1 MVASSAGRLAQVRAR
16 ALFLAAFVSLPL
28 GALAADLFSVGRF
41 DIAAQPLQSAMV
53 EFTAQSGVQVTSA
66 TELLQ
71 DKRSTDLRGE
81 YTAYAALTQLLSGTD
96 LGYRTVDSNT
106 VAIVS
111 LPMQQPV
118 PDSNEALA
126 GRVRENTAAPA
137 DSSDGGSE
145 VDAELTEVTVTGSRI
160 VRRGAAGPTPVTSV
174 EASDL
179 RVMAPTT
186 LMAAINQMPQ
196 FVNNQT
202 PETAGNVTSS
212 NVGASYLNLRGLGV
226 NRTLVLLDGRR
237 IVSSTRRGPVDVSLL
252 PESLLR
258 SIEVTTGGGSAAYGS
273 DAVSGVVN
281 FLLDTEFTGVKAG
294 LQGGITERGDN
305 ENLKASLAGGLALG
319 ERAHLIGSMEY
330 YSSRLIP
337 SITSRDWFAGWALV
351 SNPLT
356 GAGNPVRVLA
366 RDVHSRLFTY
376 GGLITAGPLAGTT
389 FLGNGQTGTLQ
400 PGTLVTANM
409 QAGGGGEDTAEI
421 GTMVP
426 GLDRVS
432 GFARVGYDLDG
443 GHRVF
448 LQALVGQSTTDFESP
463 PAGMQLGTW
472 AATIY
477 RNNAYLPAS
486 VGAQMDAAGIT
497 SFRYGRAGDLDYGA
511 DKKVRHRNLLTSS
524 TIGASGRLSGDW
536 RYDAYYQYGR
546 TNSRTTM
553 FGALRLDRIY
563 QAMDAVIDPV
573 TGAIVCN
580 STLTFPGNGCVP
592 MNTFG
597 VGSPSPEAI
606 AYVTHPRIDE
616 VSRLQQ
622 HAADFTLQG
631 EPFTT
636 WAGPVAVAAGAS
648 YRRDAFT
655 QRVYPVELHAG
666 VDMPAADAMTGYR
679 GLPAPYVG
687 LPNIFER
694 GMSSQADGSYDVW
707 EVFGE
712 SLLPLAKN
720 SFLAHSLELNTA
732 VRYANYK
739 GSGGIMA
746 WKAGLDWAPVAGL
759 RLRATRSRDVR
770 AVGTLRRVPR
780 AWRGDRSG
788 ERQQR
793 AGDVRT
799 DQRRQSERRSRTG
812 RHPDFRCGLPAQVA
826 AGFRTDVRPLRHR
839 HHRCDRPAHHPG
851 HREPVLCRRAGA
863 VRIRHARFE
872 RRAADRR
879 EPVHQHREGDDAR
892 HGHRGVLRPQDRA
905 VRRRSGIDQAAAA
918 GQPHAGEFHRGEGG
932 YTEDRPRRPDGPD
945 RHRHA
950 RQLARLAA
958 ERQPVVLPW
967 RIHDRRAGTLHL
979 QRHVERD
986 LHIGRRRPQS
996 RQCRVLHEP
1005 ARVLRQCA
1013 GQRDAV
1019 RDLRQRVERVRQ
1031 GSAAGAAAVRPAG
1044 FVPDESRAVRH
1055 ARPPVHAGRQ
1065 PALLIT
1071 APDHSD
1077 SRILPSTFVA
1087 LMSNAVS
1094 RLEIQPSLRSPM
1106 AVPETRRSLMRGS
1119 TISICS
1125 WEYRF
1130 TASTA

>member
-1 MVASSAGRLAQVRAR
+1 MVAISAGRLAQVRAR

-486 VGAQMDAAGIT
+486 FGAQMDAAGIT

-770 AVGTLRRVPR
+770 AGTL
-780 AWRGDRSG
+780 
-788 ERQQR
+788 
-793 AGDVRT
+793 
-799 DQRRQSERRSRTG
+799 SERF
-812 RHPDFRCGLPAQVA
+812 DEFRGPGGAIDPASGSNV
-826 AGFRTDVRPLRHR
+826 
-839 HHRCDRPAHHPG
+839 
-851 HREPVLCRRAGA
+851 PVTFGQISGGNPNVDPERADTLTFGA
-863 VRIRHARFE
+863 VYQPRWLPGFGLTFDLYDIDITDAIGQLTIQDIVNQCYAGVQALCEYVTRDSNGELQIVENLFINIAKATTRGMDIEVFY
-872 RRAADRR
+872 DRKIALFGGGP
-879 EPVHQHREGDDAR
+879 ESIK
-892 HGHRGVLRPQDRA
+892 LRL
-905 VRRRSGIDQAAAA
+905 
-918 GQPHAGEFHRGEGG
+918 
-932 YTEDRPRRPDGPD
+932 
-945 RHRHA
+945 
-950 RQLARLAA
+950 LANHMLENSTVA
-958 ERQPVVLPW
+958 
-967 RIHDRRAGTLHL
+967 RAGTPKIDRVGQTGLTAIGTPDSSPDWQLNASLSYSHGGFTIAA
-979 QRHVERD
+979 QERYISSGTLNATYTSAD
-986 LHIGRRRPQS
+986 VDHNRVSAAFYTNLRASYGNALDNGMRYEIYGNVSNVFDRDPPLAPLLFGLLGSYPTNPGLFDTLGRRFTLG
-996 RQCRVLHEP
+996 VN
-1005 ARVLRQCA
+1005 LR
-1013 GQRDAV
+1013 
-1019 RDLRQRVERVRQ
+1019 
-1031 GSAAGAAAVRPAG
+1031 
-1044 FVPDESRAVRH
+1044 F
-1055 ARPPVHAGRQ
+1055 
-1065 PALLIT
+1065 
-1071 APDHSD
+1071 
-1077 SRILPSTFVA
+1077 
-1087 LMSNAVS
+1087 
-1094 RLEIQPSLRSPM
+1094 
-1106 AVPETRRSLMRGS
+1106 
-1119 TISICS
+1119 
-1125 WEYRF
+1125 
-1130 TASTA
+1130 